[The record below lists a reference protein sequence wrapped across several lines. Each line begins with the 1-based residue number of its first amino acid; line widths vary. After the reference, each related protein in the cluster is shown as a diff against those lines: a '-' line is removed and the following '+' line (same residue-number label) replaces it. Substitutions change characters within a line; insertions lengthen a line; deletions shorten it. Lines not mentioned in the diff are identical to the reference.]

1 MLLFKYCKM
10 ISISSISTKSKDF
23 VQMSNIIDLV
33 MHICESI
40 SLRFRRY
47 RCKVWT
53 DSVVNIGYS
62 ISIRYRRYRQQV
74 QTAAMPDNV

>member
-10 ISISSISTKSKDF
+10 ISKSSISKKSKDI

-40 SLRFRRY
+40 SLR
-47 RCKVWT
+47 
-53 DSVVNIGYS
+53 
-62 ISIRYRRYRQQV
+62 QV
-74 QTAAMPDNV
+74 QTAAMPDNVQMMYLKIIK